1 MTEGF
6 LLPPLRAIIDIHA
19 ELLAEHGG
27 APGLRDAGGLEA
39 CLARPQRMAAYAETP
54 PDIFAFATALCAG
67 ICRIH
72 HPFIDGNKR
81 AALASLGMVLM
92 INGQYLDAREQEAAD
107 HILRLAAGDLEE
119 DGFANWLL
127 HCSLPALV

>member
-1 MTEGF
+1 VTEGF
-6 LLPPLRAIIDIHA
+6 ILPPLRAIIDIHA

-27 APGLRDAGGLEA
+27 ASGLRDAGGLEA
-39 CLARPQRMAAYAETP
+39 CLARPQQLAAYADTP

-67 ICRIH
+67 ICRIQ

-81 AALASLGMVLM
+81 AAFASLGMVLM
-92 INGQYLDAREQEAAD
+92 LNGHYLDAREQEAAD
-107 HILRLAAGDLEE
+107 HILRLAAGDLDEA
-119 DGFANWLL
+119 GFADWLR